1 MSYTEYLRRK
11 LAGEPVVVNNQ
22 KLRSASE
29 ITRQRR
35 LLAASDFPVNGQG
48 IGTMRD
54 DLLLAE
60 TSVNPKQPTSFQKNT
75 GRPKDASDFT
85 AYLGAHALQNGNT
98 FVSGTTQNAGKNVQP
113 AACAVNSA
121 AQIAEPSPY
130 ITGTTGQVKAT
141 TVPRSASDYIRERIA
156 CQQQKGQPHTASEVS
171 MEPVFKDDTI
181 RYPAYNKQYLAL
193 SSRAVNDSTV
203 KFCDPNTAFP
213 AIVNQVSLA
222 ITPRPG
228 PIARPVKAK
237 IPNYDQQF
245 VSQDRTPPVMGTN
258 TIPNCFT
265 GKNVVGKYNT
275 GAVIPSK
282 HPRYVERHHGN
293 DLATMVNGR
302 KPVPGEYQ
310 IPAGTPAHLKIND
323 PIGPRVPGM

>member
-35 LLAASDFPVNGQG
+35 LLAASYFPVNGQG
-48 IGTMRD
+48 VGTMRG

-113 AACAVNSA
+113 AACTVNSA
-121 AQIAEPSPY
+121 AQITEPSPY

-156 CQQQKGQPHTASEVS
+156 CQKAQGEQHIQNELGPSIFV
-171 MEPVFKDDTI
+171 DDTI
-181 RYPAYNKQYLAL
+181 RKPEYNKQYLSGAT
-193 SSRAVNDSTV
+193 SCVPNV
-203 KFCDPNTAFP
+203 KFP
-213 AIVNQVSLA
+213 AVDHVHPV
-222 ITPRPG
+222 TVPRVQTG
-228 PIARPVKAK
+228 VLARPAKAK

-245 VSQDRTPPVMGTN
+245 VSQDHTPPVMGTN

>member
-35 LLAASDFPVNGQG
+35 LIASSDFSLDGSSN
-48 IGTMRD
+48 GTMRG
-54 DLLLAE
+54 DLLLTE
-60 TSVNPKQPTSFQKNT
+60 TSVNPKQPTSFVKKT
-75 GRPKDASDFT
+75 GRPGAASDFT
-85 AYLGAHALQNGNT
+85 SYLGAHALQNGNT
-98 FVSGTTQNAGKNVQP
+98 FLNGTTQNAGKNVQP
-113 AACAVNSA
+113 AACVINSA

-141 TVPRSASDYIRERIA
+141 TVQRSASDYIRERIA
-156 CQQQKGQPHTASEVS
+156 CQQAQGQPHTASEVS

-181 RYPAYNKQYLAL
+181 RYPYLNKQYLSGAK
-193 SSRAVNDSTV
+193 SCGPETSYPPV
-203 KFCDPNTAFP
+203 
-213 AIVNQVSLA
+213 VSNVALA
-222 ITPRPG
+222 ITPRSG
-228 PIARPVKAK
+228 PIARPAKAK

-245 VSQDRTPPVMGTN
+245 VSQDHTPPVMGTN
-258 TIPNCFT
+258 TLPNCYT
-265 GKNVVGKYNT
+265 GKNVVGKFNT
-275 GAVIPSK
+275 GGIRPQDMT
-282 HPRYVERHHGN
+282 RYVERHHGN

-302 KPVPGEYQ
+302 KPVPSKFR
-310 IPAGTPAHLKIND
+310 IPDGTPAHLKIND